1 MRENKNQKN
10 SEYGQFSRS
19 ACFNFKSML
28 LGLWA
33 MFDKYFVMG
42 HLKITF
48 AQDSRVLTPPSSLV
62 RPCLFLSIPPSPKV
76 RFFWLELTLFP
87 SICLNST
94 YLLRSHIGVS
104 IKWTPL
110 VHDKR
115 RFMEMSAL
123 QRVHLKVRVIKSKH
137 EIY

>member
-42 HLKITF
+42 HLKSTF
-48 AQDSRVLTPPSSLV
+48 SQDSRVLTPPLLPCSPLFVFQHPPFPQGTFLLARTHPLPLNLFKLNVSFKKPHWSLYKV
-62 RPCLFLSIPPSPKV
+62 DTIGAWQNCPLYGDV
-76 RFFWLELTLFP
+76 RFVESP
-87 SICLNST
+87 S
-94 YLLRSHIGVS
+94 
-104 IKWTPL
+104 
-110 VHDKR
+110 
-115 RFMEMSAL
+115 
-123 QRVHLKVRVIKSKH
+123 KSQSNQK
-137 EIY
+137 

>member
-42 HLKITF
+42 HLKSTF
-48 AQDSRVLTPPSSLV
+48 SQDSRVLPPPPSSLV
-62 RPCLFLSIPPSPKV
+62 CPCLFFSIPPSPKV

-94 YLLRSHIGVS
+94 YLLRIHIGVS

-110 VHDKR
+110 VHDKSV
-115 RFMEMSAL
+115 RFMEVSAL
-123 QRVHLKVRVIKSKH
+123 
-137 EIY
+137 

>member
-42 HLKITF
+42 HLKSTF
-48 AQDSRVLTPPSSLV
+48 SQDSRVLTPLPFSLV
-62 RPCLFLSIPPSPKV
+62 PPCLFLSIPPSPKV
-76 RFFWLELTLFP
+76 RFFWLELTLFS

-94 YLLRSHIGVS
+94 YLLRSHIGIS

-110 VHDKR
+110 VHDKSV

-123 QRVHLKVRVIKSKH
+123 
-137 EIY
+137 